1 MKIFYLFNINY
12 IHFKR
17 VSSEQILIAL
27 SSRCK
32 AGVTYYTFEDFWET
46 TGLTA
51 ALVCRYSTIE
61 LKCTCNYIDGSHWH
75 FEFPKVM
82 LAHI

>member
-32 AGVTYYTFEDFWET
+32 AGVTYYTFEDF
-46 TGLTA
+46 
-51 ALVCRYSTIE
+51 
-61 LKCTCNYIDGSHWH
+61 
-75 FEFPKVM
+75 
-82 LAHI
+82 